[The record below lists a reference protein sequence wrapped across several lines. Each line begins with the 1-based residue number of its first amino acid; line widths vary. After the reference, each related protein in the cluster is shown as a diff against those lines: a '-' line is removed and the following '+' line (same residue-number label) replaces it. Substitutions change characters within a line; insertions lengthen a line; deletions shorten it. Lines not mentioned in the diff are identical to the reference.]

1 MPRLFYDQ
9 TIKNCDNFD
18 NDADDDDDEN
28 DGFES
33 WKLIVWVSPDLQI
46 TDSIQ
51 IATSSYVDA
60 V

>member
-1 MPRLFYDQ
+1 MFDKSDPFY
-9 TIKNCDNFD
+9 
-18 NDADDDDDEN
+18 NDADDDDEN

-33 WKLIVWVSPDLQI
+33 CKLIVWVSADLQI

-51 IATSSYVDA
+51 IATSSSDA